1 MKEHQLLNNCYTI
14 CESTK
19 QCKELFDWAKANGV
33 QTKYDN
39 YEDENCLAYQD
50 ALITSIVE
58 DCIKDGFIFMPL
70 DEFIAKLK
78 GKWEQPNEVTEPD
91 YKALYTELLQGVK
104 DAIVEIRDNS
114 NMAASLMLSKSDKS
128 YGYISEGMDDAI
140 SILKRKTGVFP
151 L

>member
-1 MKEHQLLNNCYTI
+1 
-14 CESTK
+14 
-19 QCKELFDWAKANGV
+19 
-33 QTKYDN
+33 
-39 YEDENCLAYQD
+39 
-50 ALITSIVE
+50 
-58 DCIKDGFIFMPL
+58 MP
-70 DEFIAKLK
+70 D
-78 GKWEQPNEVTEPD
+78 KWEQPNEVTEPD
-91 YKALYTELLQGVK
+91 YKALYEALVESVK